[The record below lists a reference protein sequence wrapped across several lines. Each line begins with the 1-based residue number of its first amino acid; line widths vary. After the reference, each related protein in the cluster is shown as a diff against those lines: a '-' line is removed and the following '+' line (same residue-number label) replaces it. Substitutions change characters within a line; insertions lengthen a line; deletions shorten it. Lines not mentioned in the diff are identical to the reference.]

1 MGCVKWGCDHAC
13 GPRYC
18 ALAPLAGRE
27 RLGTRHV
34 KDRVRGTRGKAAPHA
49 SICSSPHPL
58 PARLR
63 HSASLRA
70 FTPRLRRAMDARKRA
85 YGGGGGAPR
94 GATADVPAP
103 LPSPSARLVAA
114 GSVMAASAMTAM
126 LTVRYMRVSLVWK
139 AHRSTPQPRAGSIR
153 SLLWLIR
160 LPRRSRLRPTRERT
174 VSRLGLFVALAVCF
188 AAGYVLAG
196 LWSRAR
202 DTTPL
207 AQICPPVD
215 YVTRLQENLK
225 DQAPPS

>member
-1 MGCVKWGCDHAC
+1 VT
-13 GPRYC
+13 P
-18 ALAPLAGRE
+18 PPI
-27 RLGTRHV
+27 
-34 KDRVRGTRGKAAPHA
+34 AA
-49 SICSSPHPL
+49 
-58 PARLR
+58 
-63 HSASLRA
+63 
-70 FTPRLRRAMDARKRA
+70 T
-85 YGGGGGAPR
+85 
-94 GATADVPAP
+94 GATAGATLAIAASNVPAP

-160 LPRRSRLRPTRERT
+160 LPRRSRLRPTARGAASGEANQKERT

-196 LWSRAR
+196 FWSRAR

-207 AQICPPVD
+207 AQICARVD
-215 YVTRLQENLK
+215 YVNSLQENLK
-225 DQAPPS
+225 GQDAASEDARGELKRLVEQCRTALRDRAEESD

>member
-1 MGCVKWGCDHAC
+1 MQARKH
-13 GPRYC
+13 
-18 ALAPLAGRE
+18 
-27 RLGTRHV
+27 
-34 KDRVRGTRGKAAPHA
+34 AAPPFGD
-49 SICSSPHPL
+49 SFF
-58 PARLR
+58 ARGVGVPP
-63 HSASLRA
+63 
-70 FTPRLRRAMDARKRA
+70 PRF
-85 YGGGGGAPR
+85 GGGPAVTPPPIAATGETA
-94 GATADVPAP
+94 GATLAMAAANVPAP

-139 AHRSTPQPRAGSIR
+139 AHRSTPQPCAGSIR

-207 AQICPPVD
+207 AQICARVD
-215 YVTRLQENLK
+215 YVNSLQENLK
-225 DQAPPS
+225 GQDAASEDMRGELKRLVEQCRTALRDRAEESD